1 MYEQSGAAVTNGND
15 TGESGKATRVNPQ
28 AAAPGA
34 PQPESAITT
43 AEIPHISVPASPQ
56 FTRGD
61 GWHPDIE
68 RRLPAPWGVEL
79 AVWILFVLFVLG
91 LIGLAAE
98 HFHPGWVASLRN
110 TTSVGR
116 HHGATGVTSTTTPSS
131 GSSTTQPSRTLGKL
145 VLLTTSK
152 SSVTYSVPTSSS
164 FTIVVSTTNP
174 CYTLVKSP
182 PGAAH
187 FVFAATITPKQSP
200 ETISVGGS
208 ASVILSA
215 QASAITIKVG
225 SKQVGSIAPPRAFI
239 TYTFTPSGH

>member
-1 MYEQSGAAVTNGND
+1 MTNDND
-15 TGESGKATRVNPQ
+15 TGEGGKPTRVNPQ
-28 AAAPGA
+28 AASSGA
-34 PQPESAITT
+34 PQPESVITT
-43 AEIPHISVPASPQ
+43 AEIQRISVPPIPQ
-56 FTRGD
+56 FARGD

-110 TTSVGR
+110 TTSVGTQ
-116 HHGATGVTSTTTPSS
+116 HGTTGATSTTTPSS
-131 GSSTTQPSRTLGKL
+131 GSSTTTLPSRALGKL
-145 VLLTTSK
+145 VLLTTSTK
-152 SSVTYSVPTSSS
+152 GATYSVPTSSS
-164 FTIVVSTTNP
+164 FTIVVATTNP

-182 PGAAH
+182 PTAAH

-200 ETISVGGS
+200 EAISVSGP

-225 SKQVGSIAPPRAFI
+225 TKQVGSIAPPRAFI
-239 TYTFTPSGH
+239 TYTFKPSGH

>member
-1 MYEQSGAAVTNGND
+1 MTNDND
-15 TGESGKATRVNPQ
+15 TGEGGKPTRVNPQ
-28 AAAPGA
+28 ATSSGA
-34 PQPESAITT
+34 PQPESVITT
-43 AEIPHISVPASPQ
+43 AEIPRISVPPVPQ
-56 FTRGD
+56 FARGD

-110 TTSVGR
+110 TTSVGTQR
-116 HHGATGVTSTTTPSS
+116 GTTGATSTTNPSS
-131 GSSTTQPSRTLGKL
+131 GGSTTLPSRALGKL
-145 VLLTTSK
+145 VLLTTSTK
-152 SSVTYSVPTSSS
+152 GATYSVPTSSS
-164 FTIVVSTTNP
+164 FTIVIATTNA

-182 PGAAH
+182 PTAAH

-200 ETISVGGS
+200 EAISVRGP

-225 SKQVGSIAPPRAFI
+225 SKQVGSIAPPWAFI
-239 TYTFTPSGH
+239 TYTFKPFGH